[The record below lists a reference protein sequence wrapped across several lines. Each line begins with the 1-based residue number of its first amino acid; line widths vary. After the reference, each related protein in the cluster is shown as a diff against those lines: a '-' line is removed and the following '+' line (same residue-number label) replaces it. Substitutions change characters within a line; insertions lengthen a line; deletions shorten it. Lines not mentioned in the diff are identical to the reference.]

1 MSGASQPD
9 IDRWELRSRDCTLG
23 IVIEGQEHARY
34 VLSVHSGHGGECR
47 PFQDALSAVSV
58 AMG

>member
-1 MSGASQPD
+1 MARASREQ
-9 IDRWELRSRDCTLG
+9 IDLWASAARDCSRD

-34 VLSVHSGHGGECR
+34 LLSAHSGHGGECQ

-58 AMG
+58 ALG